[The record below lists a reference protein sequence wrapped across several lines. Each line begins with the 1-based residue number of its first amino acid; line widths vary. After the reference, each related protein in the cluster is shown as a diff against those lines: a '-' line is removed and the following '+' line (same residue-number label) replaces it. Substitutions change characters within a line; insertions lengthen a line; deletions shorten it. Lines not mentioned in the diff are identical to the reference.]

1 MAIIIA
7 FPLTARTQ
15 LVRETILALQN
26 RHGPAADRFW
36 RSVLNRQTG
45 ILQVSGVLNAEEI
58 DLQLSAFASTVIT
71 SMQDEFLEP
80 SGDEASEMIK

>member
-1 MAIIIA
+1 MAIIIP

-15 LVRETILALQN
+15 LVRETILGLQN

-45 ILQVSGVLNAEEI
+45 ILQVSGILNAEDI
-58 DLQLSAFASTVIT
+58 DRQLSAFASAIIT
-71 SMQDEFLEP
+71 GMQDEYREP
-80 SGDEASEMIK
+80 SGDEAA